1 MFELLFFLVNFPYF
15 LYHLSSILGAG
26 NSTRFKK
33 RFRFLDSMTKVRIKL
48 ASIDISAL
56 NPVIQSI
63 KDITTRAGVVMRG
76 PIPIPTRRLK
86 VTTRK
91 SPCGN
96 GTATFDRFEMR
107 VHRRIIDIPAE
118 DRILHPIMKLQ
129 IPRSVQIKIE
139 MKD

>member
-1 MFELLFFLVNFPYF
+1 M
-15 LYHLSSILGAG
+15 A
-26 NSTRFKK
+26 
-33 RFRFLDSMTKVRIKL
+33 KVRIKL
-48 ASIDISAL
+48 SSIDIEPL
-56 NPVIQSI
+56 NNVIGFI
-63 KDITTRAGVVMRG
+63 KEITNRAGVVMRG

-91 SPCGN
+91 SPCGS

-107 VHRRIIDIPAE
+107 VHRRVIDIPAE

-139 MKD
+139 MKE

>member
-1 MFELLFFLVNFPYF
+1 M
-15 LYHLSSILGAG
+15 A
-26 NSTRFKK
+26 
-33 RFRFLDSMTKVRIKL
+33 KVRIKL
-48 ASIDISAL
+48 TSIHISEL
-56 NPVIQSI
+56 NNVIEKI
-63 KDITTRAGVVMRG
+63 REITGRAGVIMRG
-76 PIPIPTRRLK
+76 PIPLPTRKLK
-86 VTTRK
+86 VVTRK
-91 SPCGN
+91 SPCGD

>member
-1 MFELLFFLVNFPYF
+1 M
-15 LYHLSSILGAG
+15 S
-26 NSTRFKK
+26 
-33 RFRFLDSMTKVRIKL
+33 KVRIKL
-48 ASIDISAL
+48 ASIDIGEL
-56 NPVIQSI
+56 NPVIQNI
-63 KDITTRAGVVMRG
+63 KEITTRAGVAMRG
-76 PIPIPTRRLK
+76 PIPLPTRHLK

-96 GTATFDRFEMR
+96 GTATFDKYEMR

-139 MKD
+139 MKE

>member
-1 MFELLFFLVNFPYF
+1 M
-15 LYHLSSILGAG
+15 A
-26 NSTRFKK
+26 
-33 RFRFLDSMTKVRIKL
+33 KVRIKL
-48 ASIDISAL
+48 GSIDIKSL
-56 NPVIQSI
+56 NNVVEMIRE
-63 KDITTRAGVVMRG
+63 ITTRAGVVMRG
-76 PIPIPTRRLK
+76 PIPVPTRKLK

-91 SPCGN
+91 GPDGR

-139 MKD
+139 VK

>member
-1 MFELLFFLVNFPYF
+1 
-15 LYHLSSILGAG
+15 
-26 NSTRFKK
+26 
-33 RFRFLDSMTKVRIKL
+33 MTKVRIKL
-48 ASIDISAL
+48 SSIDIDPL
-56 NPVIQSI
+56 NTVMNSI
-63 KDITTRAGVVMRG
+63 KEITSRAGVVMRG
-76 PIPIPTRRLK
+76 PIPLPTRKLK

-96 GTATFDRFEMR
+96 GTATFDKFEMR

>member
-1 MFELLFFLVNFPYF
+1 M
-15 LYHLSSILGAG
+15 A
-26 NSTRFKK
+26 
-33 RFRFLDSMTKVRIKL
+33 KVRIKL
-48 ASIDISAL
+48 NSIEIDPINRVIASIKEIAD
-56 NPVIQSI
+56 
-63 KDITTRAGVVMRG
+63 RAGVIMRG
-76 PIPIPTRRLK
+76 PIPLPTKHLK
-86 VTTRK
+86 IKTRK

-96 GTATFDRFEMR
+96 GTATFDKFEMR

>member
-1 MFELLFFLVNFPYF
+1 M
-15 LYHLSSILGAG
+15 A
-26 NSTRFKK
+26 
-33 RFRFLDSMTKVRIKL
+33 KVRIKL
-48 ASIDISAL
+48 ASISIDAL
-56 NPVIQSI
+56 NPVVQSI
-63 KDITTRAGVVMRG
+63 KEITDRAGVIMRG

-96 GTATFDRFEMR
+96 GKATFDRYEMR

>member
-1 MFELLFFLVNFPYF
+1 M
-15 LYHLSSILGAG
+15 A
-26 NSTRFKK
+26 
-33 RFRFLDSMTKVRIKL
+33 KVRIKL
-48 ASIDISAL
+48 GSIDISSL
-56 NPVIQSI
+56 NSVINMI
-63 KDITTRAGVVMRG
+63 KEITQKAGVVMRG
-76 PIPIPTRRLK
+76 PIPLPTKRLK

-91 SPCGN
+91 GPDGR

-139 MKD
+139 IK

>member
-1 MFELLFFLVNFPYF
+1 MAL
-15 LYHLSSILGAG
+15 
-26 NSTRFKK
+26 
-33 RFRFLDSMTKVRIKL
+33 VRIKL
-48 ASIDISAL
+48 NSIETGSL
-56 NPVIQSI
+56 NSVIEMI
-63 KDITTRAGVVMRG
+63 KEIADRAGVAMQG
-76 PIPIPTRRLK
+76 PIPLPTKRLK

-107 VHRRIIDIPAE
+107 VHRRIIEIPAE

>member
-1 MFELLFFLVNFPYF
+1 M
-15 LYHLSSILGAG
+15 G
-26 NSTRFKK
+26 
-33 RFRFLDSMTKVRIKL
+33 KVRIKL
-48 ASIDISAL
+48 SSIEIAPL
-56 NPVIQSI
+56 NDVIRLI
-63 KDITTRAGVVMRG
+63 KEITDRSGVPMRG
-76 PIPIPTRRLK
+76 PIPIPTRKLK

-96 GTATFDRFEMR
+96 GTATFDKFEMR
-107 VHRRIIDIPAE
+107 VHRRILDIPAE